1 MSNEVTEHY
10 LAAQLV
16 EAAFTKELSHG
27 RKVKTIKYFGDYF
40 YIYTDENV
48 WERRSKAEMRDYFVE
63 PLVNQTGGLSTK
75 RLNTVLDCLTAKA
88 RRATDRNLQ
97 FNSWDNPETKP
108 AATIPVLNGLVV
120 RTDPPDWKDPDSV
133 SKFSWIPHT
142 PEYFSLNQLP
152 FRFNED
158 ATCPQWEEFIEQISC
173 GKKDRAEVLQ
183 QWAGYLFMKTDGEQK
198 FLLYFGEG
206 QNGKGVYT
214 NILQRLVGDGNYSN
228 VGLDQ
233 FSNKYAVASMM
244 GKMVNM
250 SNESSKNIKGTA
262 ENILKTLTGGDTHS
276 FEAKYKDPTSCR
288 PTAKIMLATNDLPRF
303 NDRSRGTW
311 RRVLLLPFEL
321 NVEDGKVDKNLFSKL
336 GQELPGILNWALKG
350 MLSLEENRGFTKLSD
365 HDEMI
370 HNYRNEA
377 DPSRDFLLE
386 FYEYSEEARGKSSAS
401 VYEHYKNHCKEN
413 GFQAMASTGLGK
425 QIKRVFPKVDK
436 IRARIPKTKNLE
448 NIYKGLR
455 KKSTL
460 A

>member
-16 EAAFTKELSHG
+16 DAAFTKELTRG
-27 RKVKTIKYFGDYF
+27 KKAKTIKYFGENF
-40 YIYTDENV
+40 YIYTDANR
-48 WERRSKAEMRDYFVE
+48 WEGRSRSEMRDYYVE
-63 PLVNQTGGLSTK
+63 PLVNQTGGLCTK
-75 RLNTVLDCLTAKA
+75 RLNTVLDCLQAKA
-88 RRATDRNLQ
+88 RRLTNREIQ
-97 FNSWDNPETKP
+97 FNTWTNEVENR
-108 AATIPVLNGLVV
+108 ATIPVANGLVI
-120 RTDPPDWKDPDSV
+120 RTTCEDDQDPETVPD
-133 SKFSWIPHT
+133 FALIPHT

-152 FRFNED
+152 FEFNGN
-158 ATCPQWEEFIEQISC
+158 ATCPRWEKFIREVSC
-173 GKKDRAEVLQ
+173 EKKDRAEVLQ
-183 QWAGYLFMKTDGEQK
+183 QWAGCLFSKSDGEQK

-206 QNGKGVYT
+206 SNGKGVYT
-214 NILQRLVGDGNYSN
+214 NILQRLIGVGNFSN

-250 SNESSKNIKGTA
+250 SNESGRNIKGTA
-262 ENILKTLTGGDTHS
+262 ETVLKTLTGGDTYS
-276 FEAKYKDPTSCR
+276 FEAKYKNPTSCL
-288 PTAKIMLATNDLPRF
+288 PTAKIMLATNELPRF

-311 RRVLLLPFEL
+311 RRVLLVPFEL
-321 NVEDGKVDKNLFSKL
+321 NVADDKVDKYLFYNLVK
-336 GQELPGILNWALKG
+336 ELPGILNWALKG
-350 MLSLEENRGFTKLSD
+350 MLSLQENFGFTKLSD
-365 HDEMI
+365 HDEML

-386 FYEYSEEARGKSSAS
+386 FYEYAEDARGKNAAS
-401 VYEHYKNHCKEN
+401 VYEHYKNHCREN

-425 QIKRVFPKVDK
+425 QIHRVFPKVEK

-448 NIYKGLR
+448 YIYKSLR